1 LSFNAEFYV
10 GFPGFA
16 IDWEHRFE
24 PDLPLHMQISRG
36 SLVLHLWEHH
46 GDGSP
51 GANIRVE
58 MTGLN
63 QFHAE
68 LAAKKYGYGRPGIV
82 EQSWGERS
90 VTTHDPF
97 SNHFCERVK

>member
-1 LSFNAEFYV
+1 
-10 GFPGFA
+10 
-16 IDWEHRFE
+16 
-24 PDLPLHMQISRG
+24 
-36 SLVLHLWEHH
+36 
-46 GDGSP
+46 
-51 GANIRVE
+51 

-97 SNHFCERVK
+97 SNRIHFCERVK